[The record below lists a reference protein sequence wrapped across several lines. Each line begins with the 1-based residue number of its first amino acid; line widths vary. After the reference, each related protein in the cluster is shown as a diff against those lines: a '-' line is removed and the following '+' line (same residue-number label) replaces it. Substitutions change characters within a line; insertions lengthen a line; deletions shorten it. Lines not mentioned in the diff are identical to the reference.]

1 MTCHY
6 YCYQPNSPINGREW
20 NGMANVFFFLIHR
33 LPAAEETETP
43 KKIKYESDN
52 IGIVGGFPNPG
63 LLSLRGSTKG
73 Y

>member
-1 MTCHY
+1 
-6 YCYQPNSPINGREW
+6 
-20 NGMANVFFFLIHR
+20 MANVFFFLIHR

-63 LLSLRGSTKG
+63 LLSSRGSTKG